1 MKYFIIL
8 LFSTFLFFSCNN
20 DDKAKPETE
29 AKSGEEMPEGHPD
42 VNSMN
47 GMGGMGGMQAP
58 ATSIAYDNGRVYMAD
73 FSLEIPEKWN
83 MVQPSSSM
91 RIVEFLP
98 NGDNDIPVAGFY
110 FGNQGN
116 MIDANIARWEREF
129 ANLESSETEEF
140 HDGKIKFVI
149 LKGVFKLKPQPM
161 AQEYEET
168 PDFMT
173 LACIIPS
180 SEGPYFFKVFG
191 PEDKLNGEIE
201 NFKKFL
207 ESYKLESDV

>member
-8 LFSTFLFFSCNN
+8 FLSALLLFSCNN
-20 DDKAKPETE
+20 DKKPETE
-29 AKSGEEMPEGHPD
+29 ADAMSGEEMPEGHPE

-58 ATSIAYDNGRVYMAD
+58 SASVAYDNGRVFMAD
-73 FSLEIPEKWN
+73 FSLKIPESWN

-91 RIVEFLP
+91 RFVEFLP
-98 NGDNDIPVAGFY
+98 NGDNEIPVAGFY

-116 MIDANIARWEREF
+116 MVDANIARWEREF
-129 ANLESSETEEF
+129 ANLESSETLEF
-140 HDGKIKFVI
+140 QDGKIQFVI

-161 AQEYEET
+161 AQNFEET

-173 LACIIPS
+173 LACIIPT

-191 PEDKLNGEIE
+191 PQEKLNGEID
-201 NFKKFL
+201 NFKTFL